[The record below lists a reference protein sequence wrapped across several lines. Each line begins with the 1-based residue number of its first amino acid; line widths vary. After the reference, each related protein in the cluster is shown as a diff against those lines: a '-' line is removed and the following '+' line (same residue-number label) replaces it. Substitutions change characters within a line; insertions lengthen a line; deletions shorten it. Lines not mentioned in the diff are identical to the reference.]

1 MRMTDTTA
9 NSTQNQSLTQ
19 KREQA
24 RLLYAQGLGVT
35 QIARQLD
42 EKRATVASWKKRDG
56 WVRAD
61 IFTDVNLA
69 MKARLLSLI
78 GMEKKGNGEYKE
90 IDELMRQLERI
101 AGEVGVLVNVGALV
115 VVAEDHGAIAKARTR
130 GANALMAGVVLQL
143 IETVK
148 GDGGGLH

>member
-42 EKRATVASWKKRDG
+42 EKRATVASWKKREG

-78 GMEKKGNGEYKE
+78 GMDKKGNGEYKE

-101 AGEVGVLVNVGALV
+101 AKIQNYNDSGNG
-115 VVAEDHGAIAKARTR
+115 
-130 GANALMAGVVLQL
+130 
-143 IETVK
+143 
-148 GDGGGLH
+148 GDLNPKLR

>member
-1 MRMTDTTA
+1 MRMTDTA
-9 NSTQNQSLTQ
+9 LDSTQNQSLTQ

-78 GMEKKGNGEYKE
+78 GMDKKGNGEYKE
-90 IDELMRQLERI
+90 IDELMRQL
-101 AGEVGVLVNVGALV
+101 
-115 VVAEDHGAIAKARTR
+115 
-130 GANALMAGVVLQL
+130 
-143 IETVK
+143 
-148 GDGGGLH
+148 

>member
-1 MRMTDTTA
+1 MRMTETTA
-9 NSTQNQSLTQ
+9 NSTQNQTLTK

-61 IFTDVNLA
+61 IFSDVNLA

-78 GMEKKGNGEYKE
+78 ALDKKGNGEYKE

-101 AGEVGVLVNVGALV
+101 AKIQNYNDRGKYRDWETDRKSTRLNSS
-115 VVAEDHGAIAKARTR
+115 HSAKSRMPSSA
-130 GANALMAGVVLQL
+130 
-143 IETVK
+143 
-148 GDGGGLH
+148 

>member
-78 GMEKKGNGEYKE
+78 GMDKKGNGEYKE

-101 AGEVGVLVNVGALV
+101 AKIQNYNDSGNGGDLNPKLRERYKSDRK
-115 VVAEDHGAIAKARTR
+115 EK
-130 GANALMAGVVLQL
+130 
-143 IETVK
+143 VK
-148 GDGGGLH
+148 N